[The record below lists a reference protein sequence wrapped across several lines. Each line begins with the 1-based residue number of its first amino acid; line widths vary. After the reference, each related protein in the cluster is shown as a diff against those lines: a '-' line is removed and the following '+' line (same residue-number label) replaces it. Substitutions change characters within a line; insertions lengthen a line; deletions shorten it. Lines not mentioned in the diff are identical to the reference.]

1 MNMKWNGML
10 AVGVV
15 ALLLT
20 TACEKSAGTKA
31 TASVGDKSVDVDVSY
46 AQKDDWISKLK
57 SQASDV
63 NAEIQRLSTNGSE
76 EAKSKLETLKDK
88 SKNLNVEIDKAQ
100 NATESTWNDVKASSK
115 KAMDEA
121 SASFQDA
128 KDWVA
133 KKLQQAGDKLE
144 SK

>member
-1 MNMKWNGML
+1 MKWNGMI
-10 AVGVV
+10 AAGVV

-20 TACEKSAGTKA
+20 TACEKSSDAKA

-46 AQKDDWISKLK
+46 AKKDDWISKMK
-57 SQASDV
+57 SQANDLS
-63 NAEIQRLSTNGSE
+63 AEIQRLSTNGSE
-76 EAKSKLETLKDK
+76 EAKSKLETLKEK

-100 NATESTWNDVKASSK
+100 NSTESTWSDVKASSK

-121 SASFQDA
+121 SDSFRDA

-133 KKLQQAGDKLE
+133 RKLQQAGDKLE

>member
-1 MNMKWNGML
+1 MKWNGMI
-10 AVGVV
+10 AAGVV
-15 ALLLT
+15 ALFLT
-20 TACEKSAGTKA
+20 TACDKSSDAKA

-46 AQKDDWISKLK
+46 AKKDDWVSKMK
-57 SQASDV
+57 SQANDLS
-63 NAEIQRLSTNGSE
+63 AEIQRLSTNTSE
-76 EAKSKLETLKDK
+76 EAKSKLETLKEK

-100 NATESTWNDVKASSK
+100 NSTESTWSDVKTSSK

-121 SASFQDA
+121 SDSFRDA